1 MALTVTVNISD
12 ADEKVMLN
20 DLLDIDDWVQQA
32 VAGKINN
39 CKKRMAQEA
48 AQVLK
53 ADASVTSMPAD
64 DDGLIAAL
72 AARDDYKNRSAREE
86 AAREEEERRHDND

>member
-12 ADEKVMLN
+12 ADEKAMLN

-32 VAGKINN
+32 VIGKINN
-39 CKKRMAQEA
+39 CKKRMAQSA
-48 AQVLK
+48 TVVLK
-53 ADASVTSMPAD
+53 ADDSVDTMPAT

-72 AARDDYKNRSAREE
+72 LDRDDYKNRAERD
-86 AAREEEERRHDND
+86 AASKP